1 MFATRSFWVRA
12 ALWNLFIVAC
22 LGLVMRYKIAF
33 SLPWVD
39 QKHLLHAHSHFA
51 FAGWISLV
59 LMALLAWCVH
69 PPGEKRFAP
78 KYRTLLGLQLISAY
92 GMLICFVLQGYGAW
106 SISFSTISVLLSFVY
121 SAVLWRDINRAGD
134 DRPSYRWFKAALVFN
149 VISAAGTFYLAYMMM
164 SHTMNQRVYLASVY
178 YYLHFQYNGW
188 FFFACMGLFAWA
200 LYRRGIRLPSFNLS
214 FLLFVLACVPAYVL
228 SALWLPLPVWMY
240 AIVVLSAFAQLA
252 GGWLLVRDLRM
263 QWAKIRAAFS
273 PAARWLLVLAGL
285 SLAVKL
291 LLQAASTVPALSTF
305 AFGFRPII
313 IAYLHLVLL
322 GVITLFLLGYL
333 VAEKMIGLVKAGYA
347 ALIIFVTGIFL
358 NELLLAVQGAAA
370 MTYTYVPN
378 INEALVFVSLLMVLG
393 LLALAGSQYT
403 FRRPADVPDAAAT
416 N

>member
-1 MFATRSFWVRA
+1 MFATRSFWVKA
-12 ALWNLFIVAC
+12 SLWNLFLVGC

-51 FAGWISLV
+51 FAGWVSLA
-59 LMALLAWCVH
+59 LMALLAWCVQ
-69 PPGEKRFAP
+69 PRGEGRLAS
-78 KYRTLLGLQLISAY
+78 KYQRLLGAQLLSAY
-92 GMLICFVLQGYGAW
+92 GMLVCFVLQGYGAW
-106 SISFSTISVLLSFVY
+106 SIGFSTLSVLLSFIY
-121 SAVLWRDINRAGD
+121 SAVLWRDL
-134 DRPSYRWFKAALVFN
+134 DRTTEKRPGFRWFRSALIFN
-149 VISAAGTFYLAYMMM
+149 VISSAGTFYLAYMMM

-188 FFFACMGLFAWA
+188 FFFACMGLFAEA
-200 LYRRGIRLPSFNLS
+200 LYRRGILLPSFNRV
-214 FLLFVLACVPAYVL
+214 FLLFALACVPAYVL

-252 GGWLLVRDLRM
+252 GGWLLAGDLRR
-263 QWAKIRAAFS
+263 QWQAIRAAFS
-273 PAARWLLVLAGL
+273 PAARWLLALAGL
-285 SLAVKL
+285 SFTVKL
-291 LLQAASTVPALSTF
+291 LLQAASTIPALSTF

-333 VAEKMIGLVKAGYA
+333 VAGKMIRLGRAANAGLV
-347 ALIIFVTGIFL
+347 IFVTGIFL
-358 NELLLAVQGAAA
+358 NEVLLGVQGAAA

-378 INEALVFVSLLMVLG
+378 INESLVFVSLLMVTG
-393 LLALAGSQYT
+393 LVLIAGSRHT
-403 FRRPADVPDAAAT
+403 TELSDVPQAS